1 MATKQKTSS
10 ELLDEVIRAAK
21 GIRTAEDQERFQ
33 TLANE
38 YRKQFD
44 KEYSEWQHRHQED
57 LRHIG
62 ERNQELTKLLRE
74 RQLAPIIP
82 LWL

>member
-21 GIRTAEDQERFQ
+21 SVRTAEDHERFQ
-33 TLANE
+33 ALADE

-44 KEYSEWQHRHQED
+44 KEYSEWQQRHQED
-57 LRHIG
+57 MRRI
-62 ERNQELTKLLRE
+62 RE
-74 RQLAPIIP
+74 RHLAPIVP
-82 LWL
+82 MWK

>member
-1 MATKQKTSS
+1 METKRQKTSS
-10 ELLDEVIRAAK
+10 ELLDEVIKAAK

-44 KEYSEWQHRHQED
+44 KEYAQWQKEHQED
-57 LRHIG
+57 MKHI
-62 ERNQELTKLLRE
+62 RE
-74 RQLAPIIP
+74 RHLAPVVP
-82 LWL
+82 LWPRK